1 MLPDDLDQVLEIRK
15 LFSYRF
21 PEDCSNS
28 EALNV
33 IDEIVKN
40 NNYSFLSE
48 NITSKPIN
56 RFIKESLNLF
66 CNYLQLNSGLQEE
79 HFNFADCSIMNC
91 IYAGAFL
98 LYERNID
105 EVSQHIEKIFSL
117 SGSVMPTNIENKFL
131 VAIRENGDVLYS
143 EADIVELRSS
153 VRIDKLFYW
162 IIH

>member
-1 MLPDDLDQVLEIRK
+1 M
-15 LFSYRF
+15 
-21 PEDCSNS
+21 
-28 EALNV
+28 
-33 IDEIVKN
+33 
-40 NNYSFLSE
+40 SE

-56 RFIKESLNLF
+56 RFIKKSLNLF

-153 VRIDKLFYW
+153 VRIDKLFLLDYPLKHGSLDSLS
-162 IIH
+162 IENRHTFYKKSLNSGGV

>member
-1 MLPDDLDQVLEIRK
+1 MLGPSDIRKVQELMLPDDLDQVLEIRK

-91 IYAGAFL
+91 IYAGAFCFTREIL
-98 LYERNID
+98 
-105 EVSQHIEKIFSL
+105 
-117 SGSVMPTNIENKFL
+117 MKFL
-131 VAIRENGDVLYS
+131 NTLKKYFHYLGQLCQQILKINSL
-143 EADIVELRSS
+143 
-153 VRIDKLFYW
+153 
-162 IIH
+162 